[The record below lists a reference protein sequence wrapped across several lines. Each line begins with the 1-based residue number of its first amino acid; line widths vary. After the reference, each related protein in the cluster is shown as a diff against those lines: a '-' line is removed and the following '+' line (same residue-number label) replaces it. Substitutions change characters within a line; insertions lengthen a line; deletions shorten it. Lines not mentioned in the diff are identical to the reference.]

1 MNIEEFYGF
10 CLQLPFVTEGFPF
23 GGDTLVFKVKN
34 KMFAL
39 TGVDTFDSINLKC
52 NPEKA
57 IQLREQYSC
66 VIPGYH
72 MSKAHWNSVM
82 IDGSIS
88 DKFIKQWILDSYA
101 LVAASLPKAERFDVA
116 AAVAS
121 IPI

>member
-1 MNIEEFYGF
+1 MF
-10 CLQLPFVTEGFPF
+10 LLAVA
-23 GGDTLVFKVKN
+23 KKN

-66 VIPGYH
+66 VLPGYH

-88 DKFIKQWILDSYA
+88 DKLIKQWILDSYA
-101 LVAASLPKAERFDVA
+101 LVAATLPKAERFDVA